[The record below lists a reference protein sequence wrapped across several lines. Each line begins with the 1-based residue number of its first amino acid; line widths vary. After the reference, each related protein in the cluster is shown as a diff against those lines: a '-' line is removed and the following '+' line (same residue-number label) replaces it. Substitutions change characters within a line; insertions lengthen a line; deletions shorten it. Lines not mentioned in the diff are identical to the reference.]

1 MYYWEKV
8 DEALK
13 FIEKKTD
20 IRPKLLMILGSGL
33 GRAAEAIERPEI
45 VPYEEI
51 PYWPRSTAPGHEG
64 KLVFGYMCGAPVA
77 AMQGRVHYYEG
88 YTMGE
93 VTFPIR
99 VMRQLG
105 ADSLLVTNASG
116 AVNLG
121 FEPGSIVTI
130 KDHINFMGTNP
141 LIGVNNDDWGV
152 RFPDMTRAYD
162 PEYLDIVKRAAALE
176 DIALREGVYMAF
188 SGPSFETPAEIRMA
202 RAMGA
207 DVVGMSTVPEVI
219 TANHMEMKVLGLSCA
234 SNFAA
239 GITSDRLTHQEVLD
253 TMSKTEERLSRL
265 IVRFVKE
272 AGF

>member
-121 FEPGSIVTI
+121 FEPGSIVAI